1 MITGADFSNA
11 HNAYL
16 SVWLDLGL
24 LGVSV
29 FVLCLS
35 WALLRA
41 IKCARYTRTADGL
54 WPLTYLT
61 FYTLNGLME
70 ASAPEENNIM
80 WVLFV
85 AVALTP
91 ITQHG
96 RYSKTASDTGF
107 ARKSPARI
115 GENA

>member
-1 MITGADFSNA
+1 L
-11 HNAYL
+11 L
-16 SVWLDLGL
+16 S
-24 LGVSV
+24 
-29 FVLCLS
+29 LS
-35 WALLRA
+35 WAILRA
-41 IKCARYTRTADGL
+41 IKCARFTTTADGL

-61 FYTLNGLME
+61 FYTLNGVME
-70 ASAPEENNIM
+70 ASSPQENDIM

-96 RYSKTASDTGF
+96 RYSKIANDTGF

-115 GENA
+115 GKNALRAR